1 MKGNRHTKIL
11 ELIKNFPITTQEE
24 LLLRLREEGFVVT
37 QSTVSRDI
45 KTLRLQKT
53 HSADGSYRYCAPLG
67 NVSDMKNGFD
77 GILRGSIVS
86 ASTAQNIVVVKTYS
100 GMAGAACAAIDSME
114 LSSVVGSL
122 AGDDTIFIA
131 CTDNDSAE
139 ILLSNLSKY
148 TE

>member
-11 ELIKNFPITTQEE
+11 ELIKIYPITTQEE
-24 LLLRLREEGFVVT
+24 LLEKLRKEGYNVT

-45 KTLRLQKT
+45 KTLRLQKS
-53 HSADGSYRYCAPLG
+53 HSAEGSYRYCAPQAT
-67 NVSDMKNGFD
+67 VIDMKNGFE
-77 GILRGSIVS
+77 GILTSSIVS
-86 ASTAQNIVVVKTYS
+86 VATAQNIVVVKTYA

-114 LSSVVGSL
+114 LSAVVGSL

-139 ILLSNLSKY
+139 ILLTNLKRY
-148 TE
+148 AN